1 MIGLTGS
8 IAMGKT
14 TVARMFADE
23 GVPVFDS
30 DAAVH
35 DLYRGAAV
43 QPIEACFPNVTIDGR
58 IDRVRLAARVI
69 GAPAAL
75 RQLEAIVH
83 PLVESARR
91 KFVSAER
98 TMLRKMLILDVPL
111 LFETAGEQAVDLV
124 IVVTA
129 PARIQRARALSRGG
143 MTSERLDEIIKRQ
156 MPDFEKRRR
165 AHFLVDTSV
174 SLESTRQ
181 QVRDFVQAAS
191 GMSRGSAN

>member
-35 DLYRGAAV
+35 ELYRGAAV
-43 QPIEACFPNVTIDGR
+43 APVEASFPNVTIEGR
-58 IDRVRLAARVI
+58 IDRVRLASRVM
-69 GAPAAL
+69 GDPAAL
-75 RQLEAIVH
+75 RRLEAIVH

-91 KFVSAER
+91 KFISAQR
-98 TMLRKMLILDVPL
+98 LSARNMLVLDVPL
-111 LFETAGEQAVDLV
+111 LLETGGDAAVDLV
-124 IVVTA
+124 VVVTA
-129 PARIQRARALSRGG
+129 PADIQRARALSRSG
-143 MTSERLDEIIKRQ
+143 MTGERFDEIMKRQ
-156 MPDFEKRRR
+156 MPDSEKRRR
-165 AHFLVDTSV
+165 AHFLVDTSA

-181 QVRDFVQAAS
+181 QVRDFVQAV
-191 GMSRGSAN
+191 SAMIHG